1 MPRGSNNY
9 SILVDVE
16 LQTSTIK
23 KQLDDALK
31 EAKLKINSDDAKS
44 ASDDLKKLKDASD
57 QAAGSADDLSLSY
70 QAANAILRQ
79 SIDII
84 TSMVDQ
90 VYSLDTALT
99 EFKKVSDLSG
109 QSLDD
114 YVSKL
119 TDMGNTV
126 GRTGKPKC
134 QTPNVGIVNQ
144 H

>member
-109 QSLDD
+109 QSLDN

>member
-84 TSMVDQ
+84 ASMVDQ

-99 EFKKVSDLSG
+99 ELEIAPF
-109 QSLDD
+109 
-114 YVSKL
+114 YVK
-119 TDMGNTV
+119 
-126 GRTGKPKC
+126 
-134 QTPNVGIVNQ
+134 
-144 H
+144 

>member
-1 MPRGSNNY
+1 MPRGSNNF